1 MKSGQRGSTL
11 VEFAFAGL
19 LLFIALFAALE
30 FARWMYLWNSMT
42 EATRRGARVAA
53 VCPINDPAIAR
64 VTVFINPFS
73 GTGTDSPLFPDLDV
87 GNVAVE
93 YLGQD
98 GSVLGA
104 PTYDNI
110 KFVRVSIQNY
120 SLTYNIPLIGAV
132 SSPPFSTTLAAESLG
147 RDSLDDINSRSCF

>member
-64 VTVFINPFS
+64 VTVFINHFPAPALTAHYS
-73 GTGTDSPLFPDLDV
+73 QIWMSVMSLSNTLGKTDRYWVRRLTTILSLFV
-87 GNVAVE
+87 CR
-93 YLGQD
+93 
-98 GSVLGA
+98 
-104 PTYDNI
+104 
-110 KFVRVSIQNY
+110 FR
-120 SLTYNIPLIGAV
+120 
-132 SSPPFSTTLAAESLG
+132 TTV
-147 RDSLDDINSRSCF
+147 